1 MGTNTVETVTY
12 LKKCHPK
19 DCETLGGRCLAF
31 HIAIRNNAKVNV
43 LKLLYE
49 FYPPCIMHADNL
61 GWLPIHYAAES
72 NRIDIVLWL
81 VELNPVSLKA
91 RDKKGR
97 TAWDVAQTQKNN
109 EVADILEQCAQEQGI
124 DL

>member
-1 MGTNTVETVTY
+1 
-12 LKKCHPK
+12 
-19 DCETLGGRCLAF
+19 
-31 HIAIRNNAKVNV
+31 
-43 LKLLYE
+43 
-49 FYPPCIMHADNL
+49 MHADNL

-97 TAWDVAQTQKNN
+97 TAWDVAQNQKNN